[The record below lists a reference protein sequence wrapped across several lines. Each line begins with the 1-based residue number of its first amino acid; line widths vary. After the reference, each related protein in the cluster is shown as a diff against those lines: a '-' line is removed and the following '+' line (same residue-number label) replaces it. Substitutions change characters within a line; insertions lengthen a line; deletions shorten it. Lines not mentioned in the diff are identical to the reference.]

1 MTPRTACGLIKCR
14 PAAAGSR
21 VAIVAPASAFKQE
34 DFDAGVAELRRLGFE
49 PVFSESVFE
58 REPIVAGSIAAR
70 TRALMDAWR
79 DRGIDAIVAV
89 RGGYGSVEVLPGL
102 DPAEVAAS
110 RTALVGYSDITS
122 LHTFLNCHAGLV
134 SIHGPMLEG
143 RLAAGTS
150 AYDAATFLTAL
161 SVKALGEQSPDGLTA
176 LKSGEAVGS
185 LFGGTISQLVG
196 SLGTPW
202 PFAPPA
208 GAVLFLDEV
217 GERPYRIRRMLTQLQ
232 QAGVLSR
239 ASAIVCGQFPRCD
252 EPDGVVTGRGQVA
265 DVFRDFSG
273 PVLFGYPSGHT
284 VTPLFTVPFGVAV
297 RAIGGP
303 RPRLV
308 FDEAAAA
315 A

>member
-1 MTPRTACGLIKCR
+1 LIKCR
-14 PAAAGSR
+14 PAEAGSR

-49 PVFSESVFE
+49 PVFAESVFA
-58 REPIVAGSIAAR
+58 REAIVAGSIAAR

-102 DPAEVAAS
+102 DPSEVAAS

-122 LHTFLNCHAGLV
+122 LHTFLNCQAGLV

-150 AYDAATFLTAL
+150 AYDATTFLASL
-161 SVKALGEQSPDGLTA
+161 SAKALGEQSPDGLTT
-176 LKSGEAVGS
+176 LKSGEAAGS

-202 PFAPPA
+202 AFAPPA

-232 QAGVLSR
+232 QSGVLSR

-252 EPDGVVTGRGQVA
+252 EPGGVVTGRGVVA
-265 DVFRDFSG
+265 DFLRDFSG

-284 VTPLFTVPFGVAV
+284 VTPLFTIPFGVAV
-297 RAIGGP
+297 RAIADP

>member
-14 PAAAGSR
+14 PAQAGSR

-34 DFDAGVAELRRLGFE
+34 DFDAGVAELRRLGFD
-49 PVFSESVFE
+49 PVYAESVFA
-58 REPIVAGSIAAR
+58 RETIVAGSIASR
-70 TRALMDAWR
+70 TRALLDAWR
-79 DRGIDAIVAV
+79 DRGIDAIIAV
-89 RGGYGSVEVLPGL
+89 RGGYGSVELLPGL
-102 DPAEVAAS
+102 DAAEIAAS

-122 LHTFLNCHAGLV
+122 LHTFLNCQSGLA

-150 AYDAATFLTAL
+150 AYDVTTFLAAL
-161 SVKALGEQSPDGLTA
+161 SPKALGEQSPEGLTTVR
-176 LKSGEAVGS
+176 SGEAAGS
-185 LFGGTISQLVG
+185 LFGGTMSQLVG

-232 QAGVLSR
+232 QSGVLAR

-252 EPDGVVTGRGQVA
+252 EPGGTVTGRGVVA
-265 DVFRDFSG
+265 DFLRDFSG
-273 PVLFGYPSGHT
+273 PVLFGFPSGHT
-284 VTPLFTVPFGVAV
+284 VTPLMTIPFGVAV

-303 RPRLV
+303 RARLV

>member
-1 MTPRTACGLIKCR
+1 VTPRTACGLIKCR

-34 DFDAGVAELRRLGFE
+34 DFDTGVAELRRLGFE
-49 PVFSESVFE
+49 PVFAESVFA
-58 REPIVAGSIAAR
+58 REAIVAGSIAAR

-102 DPAEVAAS
+102 DPSEIAAS

-122 LHTFLNCHAGLV
+122 LHTFLNCQAGLV

-150 AYDAATFLTAL
+150 AYDATSFLTAL
-161 SVKALGEQSPDGLTA
+161 SAKAIGEQSPDGLTT
-176 LKSGEAVGS
+176 LKSGEAAGS

-232 QAGVLSR
+232 QSGVLAR

-252 EPDGVVTGRGQVA
+252 EPGGVVTGRGVVA
-265 DVFRDFSG
+265 DFLRDFSG

-284 VTPLFTVPFGVAV
+284 VTPLFTIPFGVAV
-297 RAIGGP
+297 RAIADP